1 MKFPGRPIFIQL
13 PPDLTKA
20 KAKPGLGKYGAI
32 FFEDFRS
39 YLEMDPWNRE
49 LLDKYCKTYNA
60 GIIAVVPPTTEDG
73 FDFSGIF
80 IRSDEG
86 LG

>member
-49 LLDKYCKTYNA
+49 LLDKYCKRRYNIDNSSA
-60 GIIAVVPPTTEDG
+60 SLVAVVSPIS
-73 FDFSGIF
+73 SGI
-80 IRSDEG
+80 RTATP
-86 LG
+86 